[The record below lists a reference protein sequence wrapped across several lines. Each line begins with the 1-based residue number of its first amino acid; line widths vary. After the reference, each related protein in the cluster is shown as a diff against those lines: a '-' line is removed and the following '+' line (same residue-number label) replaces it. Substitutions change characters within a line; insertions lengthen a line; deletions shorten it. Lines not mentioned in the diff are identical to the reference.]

1 MTTRIIETKFKK
13 SFDQKKEK
21 FERLPLKKFYVFSF
35 FLSLSIIAIS
45 FLAKLILPPEIP
57 LFYGFPQSQQRLSQS
72 IYLFIPSLF
81 SLLTTAV
88 NAYISIFIDNN
99 YLKRV
104 LAFSSVVISFL
115 SATTTI
121 KIIFLVGRL

>member
-99 YLKRV
+99 YLAV
-104 LAFSSVVISFL
+104 AHH
-115 SATTTI
+115 
-121 KIIFLVGRL
+121 IIFIFFE